1 MTRRTMKATERAAR
15 DILNDYVRTGLIS
28 RATANDTIRQGLTIA
43 ETAVRNAYNHGQ
55 TYYYAGKIAEAREKH
70 EAARGDI
77 SRRMAAGWL
86 MMCEMTAAIYKAVQA
101 EHADAL
107 APEDTVDIRTAE
119 QVMREVR
126 DAARELREEA
136 APTQLTEPAAA

>member
-1 MTRRTMKATERAAR
+1 MTRRTMTATERVAR
-15 DILNDYVRTGLIS
+15 DVLNEYVRTGLIS
-28 RATANDTIRQGLTIA
+28 RATANDIIRQGLTIA
-43 ETAVRNAYNHGQ
+43 ETAVRKAYSHGQ

-77 SRRMAAGWL
+77 SRRMAAGRL
-86 MMCEMTAAIYKAVQA
+86 MVCEMTAAVYKAVQA

-119 QVMREVR
+119 QVMHDVR
-126 DAARELREEA
+126 SAARELRAEVLRDEA
-136 APTQLTEPAAA
+136 ELAVA